1 MSANTKASEYLQTFP
16 DDIIAAAARG
26 DIDLNRLAREA
37 LASRGLDHNAK
48 WIGFDA
54 AARLMDSKK

>member
-1 MSANTKASEYLQTFP
+1 MSINTQASEHLQTFP
-16 DDIIAAAARG
+16 DDIIAAVARG
-26 DIDLNRLAREA
+26 DIDLNRLARET

-54 AARLMDSKK
+54 ARLMDSRT